1 MILESSKLVY
11 LAARTVFKIFLGKKN
26 RDDLWLKNDFNF
38 PNFLYRAT
46 SITGIKKYITLSLN
60 VPKYN
65 YKICC
70 PLNREDFIIVTRH
83 EEEIIDRFEPKV
95 GDCVIDVGA
104 HLGRY
109 TIVSSKKVGSE
120 GKVIALEPHPF
131 NFKLLKK
138 SIKENN
144 LTNVVTE
151 NVAASSAPGKLQLY
165 LPDQD
170 LGYTMHHSIKAE
182 YLNHKYGRAS
192 TKFIKVNSNTIDN
205 IVQTYS
211 LSQVNWM
218 KIDVEG
224 AELDVLR
231 GAETTLSCNKNMSV
245 LIEVHTESNFK
256 AITGLLK
263 KYNFDIIFEK
273 SYNKHETHI
282 IAQKRLEPYAP
293 FE

>member
-1 MILESSKLVY
+1 MPHLLR
-11 LAARTVFKIFLGKKN
+11 AN
-26 RDDLWLKNDFNF
+26 
-38 PNFLYRAT
+38 YR
-46 SITGIKKYITLSLN
+46 
-60 VPKYN
+60 
-65 YKICC
+65 
-70 PLNREDFIIVTRH
+70 
-83 EEEIIDRFEPKV
+83 
-95 GDCVIDVGA
+95 
-104 HLGRY
+104 
-109 TIVSSKKVGSE
+109 
-120 GKVIALEPHPF
+120 
-131 NFKLLKK
+131 
-138 SIKENN
+138 
-144 LTNVVTE
+144 
-151 NVAASSAPGKLQLY
+151 LY

-256 AITGLLK
+256 V
-263 KYNFDIIFEK
+263 YNRSSEK
-273 SYNKHETHI
+273 I
-282 IAQKRLEPYAP
+282 
-293 FE
+293 

>member
-1 MILESSKLVY
+1 
-11 LAARTVFKIFLGKKN
+11 
-26 RDDLWLKNDFNF
+26 
-38 PNFLYRAT
+38 
-46 SITGIKKYITLSLN
+46 
-60 VPKYN
+60 
-65 YKICC
+65 
-70 PLNREDFIIVTRH
+70 
-83 EEEIIDRFEPKV
+83 
-95 GDCVIDVGA
+95 
-104 HLGRY
+104 
-109 TIVSSKKVGSE
+109 
-120 GKVIALEPHPF
+120 
-131 NFKLLKK
+131 
-138 SIKENN
+138 
-144 LTNVVTE
+144 
-151 NVAASSAPGKLQLY
+151 
-165 LPDQD
+165 
-170 LGYTMHHSIKAE
+170 MHHSIKAE

-282 IAQKRLEPYAP
+282 IAQKRLESYAP